1 MSYYGRPKPAG
12 FENMGKP
19 WKKEEIDQLLS
30 EIKDGK
36 VHKEI
41 AIIHKRTIGGILSIL
56 KRVAVNL
63 HLINKMEIQQC
74 IEITGLEKA
83 DVLDAIDKH
92 EYNERAKLVAAENK
106 AKLKEKAASKHVD
119 NTSERQIVSKHVDH
133 LHELCKDVNEL
144 KKDVKEILRLM
155 NALYDFEASQ
165 S

>member
-1 MSYYGRPKPAG
+1 MSYYGRPNPAVL
-12 FENMGKP
+12 ENMGKP
-19 WKKEEIDQLLS
+19 WMKEEIDQLLS

-36 VHKEI
+36 THKEI

-56 KRVAVNL
+56 KRVAANL

-83 DVLDAIDKH
+83 DVLDAIDKR
-92 EYNERAKLVAAENK
+92 EYNEREKKRAAEIK
-106 AKLKEKAASKHVD
+106 AQVKAQSSVPTRVLD
-119 NTSERQIVSKHVDH
+119 PVT
-133 LHELCKDVNEL
+133 ELRKDVNEL

>member
-1 MSYYGRPKPAG
+1 MSYYGRPNPG
-12 FENMGKP
+12 GLENMGKP
-19 WKKEEIDQLLS
+19 WKNEEIDQLLS

-36 VHKEI
+36 THKEI

-56 KRVAVNL
+56 KRVAANL

-74 IEITGLEKA
+74 IEITRLEKA
-83 DVLDAIDKH
+83 DVLDAIDKR
-92 EYNERAKLVAAENK
+92 EYNEREKKRAAEIK
-106 AKLKEKAASKHVD
+106 AQVKAQSSVPAKVLD
-119 NTSERQIVSKHVDH
+119 PVT
-133 LHELCKDVNEL
+133 ELRKDVNEL